1 MNLREAVIAVSIALM
16 IALLAYTIGAG
27 GLGPIAPSRLRDL
40 AVSYLIN
47 TYNPWNITKS
57 ALSLEAVT
65 AIVWD
70 YRGLDT
76 FFETSVLFVS
86 IVGVALVFRG
96 YREKLGLGGKGLS
109 EIVKTSTKVLT
120 PLILIA
126 GISIAI
132 HGHLTPGGGFQ
143 GGSFIAVLLVL
154 MSVVFSLDFVIG
166 SGLTSS
172 KLLMLRSIGLV
183 GVLSTSVALVVLGIA
198 LGTHAYIFQNIAREG
213 SPLSMPS
220 WLLDRPTGGTLIFFN
235 LFEALAVAAGLS
247 LAFLVLS
254 LRESEVEEALGESE
268 WYE

>member
-1 MNLREAVIAVSIALM
+1 MRIREVVIAVSVALVVL
-16 IALLAYTIGAG
+16 LLAYVIEAG
-27 GLGPIAPSRLRDL
+27 GLGPIAPRELREL
-40 AVSYLIN
+40 AASYLVN
-47 TYNPWNITKS
+47 AYNPWNVTQS

-76 FFETSVLFVS
+76 FFETSVLFAS
-86 IVGVALVFRG
+86 IVGVSLVFRG
-96 YREKLGLGGKGLS
+96 YRERLGIGGRGLS
-109 EIVKTSTKVLT
+109 EIVKTSTRVLL

-126 GISIAI
+126 GVSVAL

-154 MSVVFSLDFVIG
+154 MSIVFSLDFVVER
-166 SGLTSS
+166 GLTSGR
-172 KLLMLRSIGLV
+172 LLALRSVGLI
-183 GVLSTSVALVVLGIA
+183 GVLATSVALLAAGLA
-198 LGTHAYIFQNIAREG
+198 LGVEAYIFQNVAREG
-213 SPLSMPS
+213 SELSMPQ

-235 LFEALAVAAGLS
+235 MFEALAVAAGLA

-254 LRESEVEEALGESE
+254 LREEEVREALGVGE

>member
-1 MNLREAVIAVSIALM
+1 MRYREVVIAVSLALM
-16 IALLAYTIGAG
+16 ILLLAYAIEAG
-27 GLGPIAPSRLRDL
+27 GLGPIAPTGLREL
-40 AVSYLIN
+40 ALSYLIN
-47 TYNPWNITKS
+47 TYNPWNVTQS

-86 IVGVALVFRG
+86 IVGVSLVFRG
-96 YREKLGLGGKGLS
+96 YRERLGIGGRGLS
-109 EIVKTSTKVLT
+109 EIVKTSTRILS

-154 MSVVFSLDFVIG
+154 TSVVFSIDFVVER
-166 SGLTSS
+166 GLSS
-172 KLLMLRSIGLV
+172 YRLLTLRTMGLV
-183 GVLSTSVALVVLGIA
+183 GVLATSVVLMVVGVLLGVNS
-198 LGTHAYIFQNIAREG
+198 YVFQNMAREG

-220 WLLDRPTGGTLIFFN
+220 WLLDRPTGGTLLFFN

-247 LAFLVLS
+247 LAFLILS
-254 LRESEVEEALGESE
+254 LREEEVEEALGRGE